1 MKCIPTFKLNSW
13 PILATING
21 KIAPPTI
28 PVKRIPVKTE
38 WFLGTEFNPS
48 DIITDQTPEIEKPSS
63 LNDKTEIS
71 ESPWMARNAIIE
83 EDKE

>member
-1 MKCIPTFKLNSW
+1 MYDKYTNPISIVCIPTFKLNNC
-13 PILATING
+13 PTPAIKKG

-71 ESPWMARNAIIE
+71 ESP
-83 EDKE
+83 